1 VKVKAGEKVPFD
13 GILLT
18 SAALAKTLSELDG
31 QVAKLRLELEAV
43 KREALAKETAVEKK
57 ATVDL
62 NLERE
67 RRAALEGDLLRRS
80 ALYEKSLERMSSSEP
95 WYKSGYLTMGLGII
109 LGGGICAGTAAAI
122 GK

>member
-18 SAALAKTLSELDG
+18 PSALAKTLSELDG
-31 QVAKLRLELEAV
+31 QVAKLRLELETV
-43 KREALAKETAVEKK
+43 KREALAKETAVKK
-57 ATVDL
+57 KVEVDL

-80 ALYEKSLERMSSSEP
+80 VLYEKSLERMSASEP

-122 GK
+122 DK

>member
-1 VKVKAGEKVPFD
+1 MPFD

-18 SAALAKTLSELDG
+18 PAALAKTLSELDG
-31 QVAKLRLELEAV
+31 QVAKLRLELETV
-43 KREALAKETAVEKK
+43 KREATAKETAAKKK
-57 ATVDL
+57 AEVDL

-80 ALYEKSLERMSSSEP
+80 ALYEKSLERLSSSEP